1 MEQSILFNNICRING
16 LNLSPQQVDLF
27 ERYAGLLLEWNAKLN
42 LISRKDQENL
52 WESHL
57 LHSVA
62 ILFGRRVPEEIRVLD
77 VGSGGGLPGIP
88 LAIVKPGWSVT
99 LLDSIGKKTLALQ
112 DIVGRLGTGRIEV
125 VNGRVEESAIIAGR
139 RGKYDLVV
147 ARGVAPLAQLAKWS
161 RPYLKKRPEV
171 TNEKNEVTKEKN
183 EATDEKNE
191 VTRAG
196 PGKFLPVPSML
207 AYKGG
212 DLEEELKELR
222 IKVHGTVQRVD
233 HLVFPGSAEAGL
245 EGKKLVVLQFT

>member
-1 MEQSILFNNICRING
+1 MEQSILFNNICRTNG
-16 LNLSPQQVDLF
+16 LNLSREQVDLF

-99 LLDSIGKKTLALQ
+99 LLDSIGKKTNALQ

-161 RPYLKKRPEV
+161 RPYLTKK
-171 TNEKNEVTKEKN
+171 TEVTKEKH
-183 EATDEKNE
+183 EVTDEKNE
-191 VTRAG
+191 VTREG
-196 PGKFLPVPSML
+196 PGKFLPVPSMV